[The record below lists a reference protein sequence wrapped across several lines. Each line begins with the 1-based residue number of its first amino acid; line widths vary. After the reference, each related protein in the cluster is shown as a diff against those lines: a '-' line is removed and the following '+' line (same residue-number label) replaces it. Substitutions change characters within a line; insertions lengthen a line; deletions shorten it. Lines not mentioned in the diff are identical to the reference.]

1 MANFLSPEE
10 AAKRLGITT
19 DELTLL
25 RERREIFGVRDGAG
39 WKYREDEIQRYLE
52 QRAENLPDQQPEAE
66 ESALQL
72 GEPSAEG
79 GSDSVLLSE
88 EALGQ
93 SGLGSSPSTVIGA
106 QAAEAS
112 NPESDLELDREPSV
126 LNEPGGSDVTL
137 VPSAEGGS
145 DVTLV
150 PTPSPGA
157 QQSSDLALAD
167 LDDLGQTPGAEGEA
181 AASEPAKSKSA
192 ETAPESGKSAEA
204 DEDLPSFLMEDSSAQ
219 QGGGEQAT
227 QAGAETTESDLS
239 LTFSP
244 ESQEI
249 PAPVPEQK
257 TTESDLSLTFS
268 PESQETAA
276 PSAPAGDSA
285 LEFGASDLVLG
296 ESAAGAS
303 DPLLAGSAGVVTP
316 QPTGGVE
323 EFDEDD
329 LVLGEGTPATPG
341 LSDSGI
347 SLGTADDSGLSLEE
361 PLDLDAEE
369 LVPSDSSGEVED
381 LPSEDE
387 FNLTPALELDDQ
399 DTESGSQVIALDD
412 EPFDAES
419 QTVLS
424 QQPQPE
430 AAVAPV
436 PMVAAPPEA
445 PFSGWT
451 VTGLALLFIFLAI
464 TGMMMF
470 DMVMHMWSW
479 DGPYT
484 YNSALMDLI
493 LGLFEG

>member
-19 DELTLL
+19 DELTQL

-52 QRAENLPDQQPEAE
+52 EHAESAPAE
-66 ESALQL
+66 PAAEQGGSALQVD
-72 GEPSAEG
+72 EPSAPGE
-79 GSDSVLLSE
+79 SDSVLLSE
-88 EALGQ
+88 EVLGQ
-93 SGLGSSPSTVIGA
+93 SSLGSSPSTVIGA
-106 QAAEAS
+106 QSADVT
-112 NPESDLELDREPSV
+112 NPESDLVLDEPSV
-126 LNEPGGSDVTL
+126 LSEPGSGASGSDVVL
-137 VPSAEGGS
+137 VPASEGGS

-150 PTPSPGA
+150 PTPNPAGEA
-157 QQSSDLALAD
+157 SDLSLAD
-167 LDDLGQTPGAEGEA
+167 LDDLGQTPGPVQETQK
-181 AASEPAKSKSA
+181 AASEPAEVAGQDDDLPPLLTEDEQESPAAKSELELQP
-192 ETAPESGKSAEA
+192 ETDEQNVSIDLPAEA
-204 DEDLPSFLMEDSSAQ
+204 PASKDSSQ
-219 QGGGEQAT
+219 
-227 QAGAETTESDLS
+227 
-239 LTFSP
+239 
-244 ESQEI
+244 
-249 PAPVPEQK
+249 
-257 TTESDLSLTFS
+257 
-268 PESQETAA
+268 
-276 PSAPAGDSA
+276 GDSA
-285 LEFGASDLVLG
+285 LEFEASDLVLG
-296 ESAAGAS
+296 ESVAGAS

-316 QPTGGVE
+316 QPGGGPE
-323 EFDEDD
+323 DFDEDD
-329 LVLGEGTPATPG
+329 LVLGESSESPPATPG

-369 LVPSDSSGEVED
+369 LIPSDSSGEVED

-430 AAVAPV
+430 AAVAPM
-436 PMVAAPPEA
+436 PMPVVAPEA

-451 VTGLALLFIFLAI
+451 VTGLAFLTIFMAI

-470 DMVMHMWSW
+470 DLVMHMWSW

-484 YNSALMDLI
+484 YNSSLMDLV

>member
-19 DELTLL
+19 DELTQL

-52 QRAENLPDQQPEAE
+52 EHAAEAAEADAGE
-66 ESALQL
+66 GGGSALQL
-72 GEPSAEG
+72 GEPAPAEE
-79 GSDSVLLSE
+79 SDSVLLSE

-93 SGLGSSPSTVIGA
+93 SSLSSSPSTVIGA
-106 QAAEAS
+106 QGAEAT
-112 NPESDLELDREPSV
+112 NPESDLQLEEEPSV
-126 LNEPGGSDVTL
+126 LNEPGGSDVAL
-137 VPSAEGGS
+137 VPSSEGGS
-145 DVTLV
+145 DVALV
-150 PTPSPGA
+150 PTPNPAGEA
-157 QQSSDLALAD
+157 SDLALAD
-167 LDDLGQTPGAEGEA
+167 LDDLGQTPGPVQETPQAESEQSEPPSA
-181 AASEPAKSKSA
+181 AAQ
-192 ETAPESGKSAEA
+192 
-204 DEDLPSFLMEDSSAQ
+204 DDDLPPLLLEDDQESPAAQ
-219 QGGGEQAT
+219 SESPQGADSLDVSIDMP
-227 QAGAETTESDLS
+227 AGAVASKD
-239 LTFSP
+239 
-244 ESQEI
+244 SQ
-249 PAPVPEQK
+249 Q
-257 TTESDLSLTFS
+257 
-268 PESQETAA
+268 
-276 PSAPAGDSA
+276 GDSA

-296 ESAAGAS
+296 ESVAGAS
-303 DPLLAGSAGVVTP
+303 DPLLGGSAGVVTP
-316 QPTGGVE
+316 QPGGGAE
-323 EFDEDD
+323 DFDEDD
-329 LVLGEGTPATPG
+329 LVLGESSESPPATPG

-369 LVPSDSSGEVED
+369 LIPSDSSGEVED

-387 FNLTPALELDDQ
+387 FNLTPALELDEQ

-412 EPFDAES
+412 EPFDTES

-424 QQPQPE
+424 QQPE

-436 PMVAAPPEA
+436 PMPVAAPEA

-451 VTGLALLFIFLAI
+451 VTGLAFLTIFMAI

-470 DMVMHMWSW
+470 DLVMHMWSW

-484 YNSALMDLI
+484 YNSSLMDLV

>member
-19 DELTLL
+19 DELTQL

-39 WKYREDEIQRYLE
+39 WKYREDEIQRYLAE
-52 QRAENLPDQQPEAE
+52 RAEATADQLDEDGGAPT
-66 ESALQL
+66 LQL
-72 GEPSAEG
+72 GQPEPEG
-79 GSDSVLLSE
+79 TSDSVLLSE
-88 EALGQ
+88 ETLGQ
-93 SGLGSSPSTVIGA
+93 SSLGSSPSTVIGA
-106 QAAEAS
+106 QTADVT
-112 NPESDLELDREPSV
+112 NPESDLELEREPSV
-126 LNEPGGSDVTL
+126 LSEPGGSDVTL
-137 VPSAEGGS
+137 VPSSEGGS

-150 PTPSPGA
+150 PTPHPGGG
-157 QQSSDLALAD
+157 QSDLALAD
-167 LDDLGQTPGAEGEA
+167 LDDLGQTPAGPSE
-181 AASEPAKSKSA
+181 SEPASA
-192 ETAPESGKSAEA
+192 SQEEKPQEQAAE
-204 DEDLPSFLMEDSSAQ
+204 EEELPSFLMEDSKTKQLEEKLPEPDAPSPDS
-219 QGGGEQAT
+219 E
-227 QAGAETTESDLS
+227 LS

-244 ESQEI
+244 DSQET
-249 PAPVPEQK
+249 PAPESLG
-257 TTESDLSLTFS
+257 SDLSLSFS
-268 PESQETAA
+268 PESKET
-276 PSAPAGDSA
+276 PAPAADSA
-285 LEFGASDLVLG
+285 VEFGASDLVLG
-296 ESAAGAS
+296 ESVAGAS
-303 DPLLAGSAGVVTP
+303 DPLLAGSAGVTTP
-316 QPTGGVE
+316 QPEGGVE
-323 EFDEDD
+323 AFDEDD
-329 LVLGEGTPATPG
+329 LVLGESAPATQG

-412 EPFDAES
+412 EPFDEES

-436 PMVAAPPEA
+436 PMMVPAPEA

-451 VTGLALLFIFLAI
+451 VTGLAFLFIFLAI

>member
-1 MANFLSPEE
+1 MANLLSPEE

-19 DELTLL
+19 DELTQL
-25 RERREIFGVRDGAG
+25 RERRKIFGVRDGAG

-52 QRAENLPDQQPEAE
+52 ERAEAVPAQPAE
-66 ESALQL
+66 GDSVLQV
-72 GEPSAEG
+72 GEPTPEG
-79 GSDSVLLSE
+79 TSDSVLLSE

-106 QAAEAS
+106 QTADVT
-112 NPESDLELDREPSV
+112 NPESDLELQSEPSV
-126 LNEPGGSDVTL
+126 VQEGGGSDVEL
-137 VPSAEGGS
+137 VPSSEGGS

-150 PTPSPGA
+150 PTPNPGG
-157 QQSSDLALAD
+157 QSDLALAD
-167 LDDLGQTPGAEGEA
+167 LDDLGQAPTPPPAPEAGQPTAAPAEPSAQKQQQE
-181 AASEPAKSKSA
+181 SA
-192 ETAPESGKSAEA
+192 EEE
-204 DEDLPSFLMEDSSAQ
+204 LPSFLLEDSQAKSSKEKKK
-219 QGGGEQAT
+219 EQLPEVAPPSPDS
-227 QAGAETTESDLS
+227 ELS
-239 LTFSP
+239 LTFSQP
-244 ESQEI
+244 EEA
-249 PAPVPEQK
+249 PAP
-257 TTESDLSLTFS
+257 S
-268 PESQETAA
+268 P
-276 PSAPAGDSA
+276 PADSA
-285 LEFGASDLVLG
+285 VEFGASDLVLG
-296 ESAAGAS
+296 ESVSGAS

-316 QPTGGVE
+316 QPQPGGGVE
-323 EFDEDD
+323 EFNEDD
-329 LVLGEGTPATPG
+329 LVLSQSAPATPG

-424 QQPQPE
+424 QEAQPE
-430 AAVAPV
+430 AAVAPM
-436 PMVAAPPEA
+436 PMMVAAPEA

-451 VTGLALLFIFLAI
+451 VTGLAFLFIFLAI

-479 DGPYT
+479 DGPYS
-484 YNSALMDLI
+484 YNSSLMDLI

>member
-19 DELTLL
+19 DELTQL

-52 QRAENLPDQQPEAE
+52 EHAAEAAEADAGE
-66 ESALQL
+66 GGGSALQL
-72 GEPSAEG
+72 GEPAPAGE
-79 GSDSVLLSE
+79 SDSVLLSE

-93 SGLGSSPSTVIGA
+93 SSLSSSPSTVIGA
-106 QAAEAS
+106 QGAEAT
-112 NPESDLELDREPSV
+112 NPESDLQLEEEPTV
-126 LNEPGGSDVTL
+126 LSEPGGSDVTL
-137 VPSAEGGS
+137 VPSSEGGS
-145 DVTLV
+145 DVALV
-150 PTPSPGA
+150 PTPNPAGEA
-157 QQSSDLALAD
+157 SDLALAD
-167 LDDLGQTPGAEGEA
+167 LDELGQTPGPVQETPQAE
-181 AASEPAKSKSA
+181 SE
-192 ETAPESGKSAEA
+192 
-204 DEDLPSFLMEDSSAQ
+204 
-219 QGGGEQAT
+219 
-227 QAGAETTESDLS
+227 QAGATAQDDELPPLLLEDEQESPAAES
-239 LTFSP
+239 GSP
-244 ESQEI
+244 QAAEELDVSIDTPAPKESQ
-249 PAPVPEQK
+249 Q
-257 TTESDLSLTFS
+257 
-268 PESQETAA
+268 
-276 PSAPAGDSA
+276 GDSA

-296 ESAAGAS
+296 ESVAGAS
-303 DPLLAGSAGVVTP
+303 DPLLAGSAGVITP
-316 QPTGGVE
+316 QPGGGAE
-323 EFDEDD
+323 DFDEDD
-329 LVLGEGTPATPG
+329 LVLGESSESPPATPG

-369 LVPSDSSGEVED
+369 LIPSDSSGEVED

-436 PMVAAPPEA
+436 PMPVVAPEA

-451 VTGLALLFIFLAI
+451 VTGLAFLTIFMAI

-470 DMVMHMWSW
+470 DLVMHMWSW

-484 YNSALMDLI
+484 YNSSLMDLV